1 MLKFQQAA
9 SRGSFRL
16 SFKGFVSGEGF
27 RGAQGDVTGGGYK
40 RRLPGEVAVG
50 VCRGWL

>member
-16 SFKGFVSGEGF
+16 SFKGFVSGESF
-27 RGAQGDVTGGGYK
+27 RGAQGDVTGGGHK
-40 RRLPGEVAVG
+40 GRSQGEG
-50 VCRGWL
+50 TRGGC